1 MEQNTEKNMSYE
13 EKKQLKEKERNKSNQ
28 TLAQKK
34 VFKRFITWFVSLAI
48 LVILVF
54 LGYSFVKK
62 NIPEEDF
69 SREIPLM
76 GAEHIQIGASHEV
89 YNSNPPT
96 SGPHYADPAKPGF
109 RTEEIADGHLIH
121 SMEHGLVW
129 VSYNPRIGAEAD
141 KLRKVPTALAVVTKR
156 DANETDIALASWGR
170 LDTFNLEDG
179 TVDDTDL
186 KRIRD
191 FINRY
196 VNKGPERIPA
206 GQHSGI

>member
-1 MEQNTEKNMSYE
+1 MEQESKNNLSYE
-13 EKKQLKEKERNKSNQ
+13 EKKKIKEEERVQKEKSVD
-28 TLAQKK
+28 QK
-34 VFKRFITWFVSLAI
+34 VMFKGFLKFFISV
-48 LVILVF
+48 VILAA
-54 LGYSFVKK
+54 LGYWGYSFVKK

-76 GAEHIQIGASHEV
+76 AAQHIPIGASHEA

-96 SGPHYADPAKPGF
+96 SGPHYAEPAKPGL
-109 RTEEIADGHLIH
+109 RDEAIADGHVIH

-129 VSYNPRIGAEAD
+129 VSYNPRIGKEAE
-141 KLRKVPTALAVVTKR
+141 KLRKAPDLLAVIAPR
-156 DANETDIALASWGR
+156 EENETDIALASWGR
-170 LDTFNLEDG
+170 LDTFDLEDG
-179 TVDDTDL
+179 TVDENDL

-206 GQHSGI
+206 GQHGGI